1 MKISSGFVGKNHQH
15 FQSIE
20 STHIFLSKLLTKT
33 NPPEGFY
40 VSSDFQSGG
49 RGQIGRYWHSEAEK
63 NILASYLFY
72 PEKIS
77 ARQIF
82 CLHMWTSLVLLDVLQ
97 KNNICHVS
105 VKWPNDIYIRDK
117 KIAGILIQNT
127 LRQDTIKNC
136 IISIGFN
143 INQKTFPEDIPN
155 PTSMYLETGIIYD
168 RTKIMDEV
176 NVFLESSY
184 INLIDDI
191 KSGNLYHKYVENLF
205 GRSDFQLFRKE
216 NGELIKRKVRTVSED
231 GVLQLS
237 DEGGLT
243 ENYHFHKVE
252 WVKTM

>member
-1 MKISSGFVGKNHQH
+1 M
-15 FQSIE
+15 
-20 STHIFLSKLLTKT
+20 
-33 NPPEGFY
+33 
-40 VSSDFQSGG
+40 
-49 RGQIGRYWHSEAEK
+49 
-63 NILASYLFY
+63 
-72 PEKIS
+72 
-77 ARQIF
+77 
-82 CLHMWTSLVLLDVLQ
+82 LLDVLQ
-97 KNNICHVS
+97 KNNIGHVS

-191 KSGNLYHKYVENLF
+191 KSGNLYQDVYKRQLH
-205 GRSDFQLFRKE
+205 GRQLF
-216 NGELIKRKVRTVSED
+216 LF
-231 GVLQLS
+231 L
-237 DEGGLT
+237 
-243 ENYHFHKVE
+243 
-252 WVKTM
+252 WVK